1 MGRSK
6 LKRMMPRI
14 ALNALVIF
22 AMVIWIIPTL
32 GLFVT
37 SFRPASDVSSTGWW
51 TVLTSPLKFTQ
62 YTLEN
67 YQTVLSTGGMSTSF
81 RNSFIITIGGTVL
94 SVFIAALA
102 AFGLS
107 RLYFGGR
114 AFFYALIVMMMVVP
128 TQMTFVPV
136 LRLYNKL
143 SLSGTFFGLWLV
155 HTGYGLPFA
164 VFMLHN
170 FFDSLPDDLFEAAY
184 IDGASVWT
192 TFVRLAIPLSVPAIA
207 SLVIFQFLFIWND
220 LLVALIYLGGHESVA
235 PLTVRLSSLVGSYGQ
250 SWHLL
255 TAAAFVSMF
264 VPLVVFFSLQKYF
277 VRGIL
282 GGAVKG

>member
-81 RNSFIITIGGTVL
+81 RNSFIITIGGTFL

>member
-1 MGRSK
+1 MNGAK
-6 LKRMMPRI
+6 LRRTLPR
-14 ALNALVIF
+14 LVVNAAVIF
-22 AMVIWIIPTL
+22 AMVIWIVPTL
-32 GLFVT
+32 GLFIT
-37 SFRPASDVSSTGWW
+37 SFRPASEVTSSGWW
-51 TVLTSPLKFTQ
+51 TVLSSPLKFTQ
-62 YTLEN
+62 FTLEN
-67 YQTVLSTGGMSTSF
+67 YRTVLATGGMSTAF
-81 RNSFIITIGGTVL
+81 RNSFIITIAGTVVP
-94 SVFIAALA
+94 VFVAALA

-107 RLYFGGR
+107 KLHFGGR
-114 AFFYALIVMMMVVP
+114 GFFYGLIVMMLVVP
-128 TQMTFVPV
+128 TQMTFIPV

-143 SLSGTFFGLWLV
+143 SLSGTFTGLTLV

-164 VFMLHN
+164 VFMLHS
-170 FFDSLPDDLFEAAY
+170 FFDALPDELFEAAY
-184 IDGASVWT
+184 IDGASIWM
-192 TFVRLAIPLSVPAIA
+192 TFVRLAVPLSVPAIA
-207 SLVIFQFLFIWND
+207 SLVIFQFLFVWND

-235 PLTVRLSSLVGSYGQ
+235 PLTMRLSSLVGSYGQ